1 MNVLAQK
8 VKLITIMGLS
18 VAACS
23 APKYVEIL
31 STNQNSRV
39 DYLVIHATSGQFQE
53 SLRLLSTPNPNP
65 VSSHYLVPDLRDP
78 TYNSKKLRI
87 YRLVSEDRRAWHA
100 GVSQWGDEVSLN
112 DRSIGIEIVND
123 FTCEDRG
130 NVNQTVENIQL
141 ECEFPKFPEAQIDA
155 VVSLIEDI
163 LGRHPDIDPVDII
176 GHSDIAPNRKSDPG
190 PNFPWEE
197 LYDRGIGA
205 WYEEIDLEQQLTEIR
220 QRPPSILDVQCALS
234 TYGYPID
241 LTGKQDKQSQF
252 AFRAFQLHF
261 RPSNFSGFVD
271 EETTAILYALN
282 KKYRG
287 KLVSNEPSCQEY
299 R

>member
-1 MNVLAQK
+1 MKSTEVCIKMNILVQK

-18 VAACS
+18 VVACS
-23 APKYVEIL
+23 APKYVETL

-39 DYLVIHATSGQFQE
+39 DYLVIHATSGQFRE

-78 TYNSKKLRI
+78 TYTSNKLRI

-141 ECEFPKFPEAQIDA
+141 ECEFPTFPEAQIDA

-163 LGRHPDIDPVDII
+163 LSRHPEIDPVDII

-190 PNFPWEE
+190 QTFLGRNYTIEE
-197 LYDRGIGA
+197 SVHGMRRLI
-205 WYEEIDLEQQLTEIR
+205 
-220 QRPPSILDVQCALS
+220 
-234 TYGYPID
+234 
-241 LTGKQDKQSQF
+241 
-252 AFRAFQLHF
+252 
-261 RPSNFSGFVD
+261 
-271 EETTAILYALN
+271 
-282 KKYRG
+282 
-287 KLVSNEPSCQEY
+287 
-299 R
+299 